1 MTTQQLKYVLTLAE
15 TKSFSMAAKRLY
27 ITQPALSLYIMNLEV
42 QLGVNLFDRSS
53 SPIKLT
59 SVGEEYIKTAQKILD
74 LEAELNNKISDI
86 LQLKQGLLSVGVT
99 PIRGSYLI
107 ADALALYNQKYP
119 GIKINMIEYEMS
131 KLQDSVL
138 DGSIDFFIGNAPIQN
153 NLLTTNT
160 IGTEHLFLAVPK
172 NNPNNKF
179 LEQYQVPL
187 QEIINN
193 KYTARTPVDFS
204 IFSNDPFIVLQPNQ
218 RIHTL
223 MLDLCNNSGFE
234 PTVVLQTNKLETA
247 YSVTQKGL
255 GSTIVSDTLIRHAA
269 LKEHPVYYALPE
281 KSSVRNIIVVYKK
294 NRYISHMAE
303 EFISILKKNLV

>member
-1 MTTQQLKYVLTLAE
+1 MTTQQLKYVLMLAE
-15 TKSFSMAAKRLY
+15 TKSFSIAAKRLY
-27 ITQPALSLYIMNLEV
+27 ITQPALSLYIMNLEM
-42 QLGVNLFDRSS
+42 QLGINLFDRSS

-74 LEAELNNKISDI
+74 LEAELSNKISDI
-86 LQLKQGLLSVGVT
+86 LELKQGMLSVGVT

-107 ADALALYNQKYP
+107 ADALTLYNQKYP

-153 NLLTTNT
+153 NLLTTNI

-172 NNPNNKF
+172 NNPNNKV

-193 KYTARTPVDFS
+193 KYTKRTPVDFS
-204 IFSNDPFIVLQPNQ
+204 IFSNDNFIALQPSQ

-223 MLDLCNNSGFE
+223 MLDLCNKAGFE
-234 PTVVLQTNKLETA
+234 PNVVLQTNKLETA
-247 YSVTQKGL
+247 YSVAQKGL

-281 KSSVRNIIVVYKK
+281 NLSVRNIIVVYKK